1 MAERKDWGR
10 WANWRSSFLSNTPDE
25 ELVTCGCCG
34 RPVIDHFFHTRGGRP
49 ENPPR
54 DYRCDACWEVEH
66 RLAAYLQD
74 GGGKAVAFV
83 TEALAECNYVKA
95 RS

>member
-1 MAERKDWGR
+1 MGHKKDWGQ

-34 RPVIDHFFHTRGGRP
+34 RPVIDHYARGVHP
-49 ENPPR
+49 ENAPHN
-54 DYRCDACWEVEH
+54 YRCD
-66 RLAAYLQD
+66 
-74 GGGKAVAFV
+74 
-83 TEALAECNYVKA
+83 VKA